1 MINFKTLMASV
12 LLAGMATQATFAQES
27 GEKKADYPYVFVGVQ
42 GGGQVTFT
50 NYDAKKLITPIG
62 AVSVGGM
69 FTPVVGAR
77 LHVSGIYEKGGL
89 KSLG

>member
-27 GEKKADYPYVFVGVQ
+27 GEKKKADYPYVFVGVQ

-50 NYDAKKLITPIG
+50 NYDAKSSSHLL
-62 AVSVGGM
+62 A
-69 FTPVVGAR
+69 
-77 LHVSGIYEKGGL
+77 L
-89 KSLG
+89 